1 MDGMLRISKAAM
13 LGIHA
18 MACMAR
24 SGPREPVTA
33 ASLAQRLGVSE
44 AHLGKVLQR
53 LAKQNLLHSR
63 KGPIGGFTLARPADG
78 ILLLEILEA
87 IDGPSHEGQCC
98 IAGHSHEGRGC
109 LIDRLLRSVHDEVH
123 QSLAAT
129 TLADDAICL
138 PECPSAEDGE
148 PALLPAV
155 AEA

>member
-1 MDGMLRISKAAM
+1 M

-24 SGPREPVTA
+24 GGPRQSVTA
-33 ASLAQRLGVSE
+33 AALAERLGVSE

-63 KGPIGGFTLARPADG
+63 KGPIGGFALARPPQA

-87 IDGPSHEGQCC
+87 IDGPCHEGQCC
-98 IAGHSHEGRGC
+98 IGGHTPGACGC
-109 LIDRLLRSVHDEVH
+109 LIDRLLRAVHDEVH
-123 QSLAAT
+123 QSLAGT
-129 TLADDAICL
+129 TLADGAICL
-138 PECPSAEDGE
+138 PAEDSGD
-148 PALLPAV
+148 PRLPAV